1 MKKLILPVLAVMA
14 LGTASAQFNLG
25 ISAGYGLGSPGHVL
39 GTSTTATGSSY
50 SEKNIY
56 GTLGSGVQANITP
69 GYMFGEHFGIE
80 LGLNG
85 FFGAKTTIDEATLPT
100 GDYKHTQSSNQFR
113 ITPAFIIKS
122 GGEKLSVYA
131 RTGLLIPLMGSVK
144 SEIIDNTN
152 PAAQTLM
159 QLKTS
164 GKVSLGYTGAVGL
177 NVHFGKKFGFFAEVG
192 ANSMRV
198 KSKETTLKMY
208 NVNGTDQLGN
218 IPTYSKET
226 KYVDELTNTSN
237 NAGTNPTGTNVGVA
251 KEDLRQVANFS
262 NFFLQV
268 GIKFTF
274 TKD

>member
-14 LGTASAQFNLG
+14 MGTASAQFNLG
-25 ISAGYGLGSPGHVL
+25 ISAGYGLGSPGHVM
-39 GTSTTATGSSY
+39 GTSTTASGSSY

-56 GTLGSGVQANITP
+56 GTLGSGVQANIIP

-100 GDYKHTQSSNQFR
+100 GDYQHTQSSNQFR
-113 ITPAFIIKS
+113 ITPAFIVKS

-131 RTGLLIPLMGSVK
+131 RTGLIFPLMGSVK

-152 PAAQTLM
+152 PAAQTLI

-192 ANSMRV
+192 ANSLRV
-198 KSKETTLKMY
+198 KSKETTMKMY

-268 GIKFTF
+268 GVKFTF

>member
-14 LGTASAQFNLG
+14 MGTSSAQFNLG
-25 ISAGYGLGSPGHVL
+25 ISAGYGLGSPGHVM
-39 GTSTTATGSSY
+39 GTSTTISGSSY

-56 GTLGSGVQANITP
+56 GTLGSGVQANLTP

-85 FFGAKTTIDEATLPT
+85 FFGSKTTIDEASLPS

-113 ITPAFIIKS
+113 ITPALVIKS
-122 GGEKLSVYA
+122 GGEKISVYA
-131 RTGLLIPLMGSVK
+131 RTGFLLPLMGSVK

-152 PAAQTLM
+152 PASQTIM
-159 QLKTS
+159 KLKTS

-198 KSKETTLKMY
+198 KSKETTLDMY
-208 NVNGTDQLGN
+208 TVNGNDMLGN
-218 IPTYSKET
+218 FPTYGKET
-226 KYVDELTNTSN
+226 KYVDELTNSSN
-237 NAGTNPTGTNVGVA
+237 NLGSNPTGTDPNSA

-262 NFFLQV
+262 NFFVQV
-268 GIKFTF
+268 GIKITF
-274 TKD
+274 GE

>member
-14 LGTASAQFNLG
+14 MGTASAQFNLG
-25 ISAGYGLGSPGHVL
+25 ISAGYGLGSPGHVM
-39 GTSTTATGSSY
+39 GTSTTISGSSY

-56 GTLGSGVQANITP
+56 GTLGSGVQANLTP

-85 FFGAKTTIDEATLPT
+85 FFGAKTTIDEASLPS
-100 GDYKHTQSSNQFR
+100 GDYQHTQSSNQFR
-113 ITPAFIIKS
+113 ITPALVIKS
-122 GGEKLSVYA
+122 GGEKISVYA
-131 RTGLLIPLMGSVK
+131 RAGLLLPLMGSVK

-152 PAAQTLM
+152 PAAQTIM
-159 QLKTS
+159 KLKTS

-198 KSKETTLKMY
+198 KSKETELDMY
-208 NVNGTDQLGN
+208 TVNGNDMLGN
-218 IPTYSKET
+218 VPTYSKET
-226 KYVDELTNTSN
+226 KYVDELTNSSN
-237 NAGTNPTGTNVGVA
+237 NVSVNPTGTNPNSA

-262 NFFLQV
+262 NFFVQV
-268 GIKFTF
+268 GVKLTF
-274 TKD
+274 GE